1 MKNLIFVTV
10 ILSFLSSP
18 SFGEWKEVGQ
28 NIDGVYLI
36 EIDTV
41 RKNGNLS
48 YYNDIGDFFESK
60 GYGLSSKGRS
70 VINCKTKEYKRL
82 SQKWYEESMGRGEV
96 THTSFVTDRWYEFD
110 SDSIIGKIFKLV
122 C

>member
-28 NIDGVYLI
+28 NSDGVYFI

-41 RKNGNLS
+41 RKKGNLS
-48 YYNDIGDFFESK
+48 YFNVIGDFFESD
-60 GYGLSSKGRS
+60 GYGLSSKGRE
-70 VINCKTKEYKRL
+70 VIDCTTKEHKEFTK
-82 SQKWYEESMGRGEV
+82 KWYEESMGRGKV
-96 THTSFVTDRWYEFD
+96 NHTSEPYDRWYDFHPN
-110 SDSIIGKIFKLV
+110 SVNGKIFKLV